1 MRGGLFVFVGVVL
14 VILGLVWLLQGVG
27 VLTGSPMTGQ
37 QVWTVI
43 GLLLVAGGVA
53 LAMAGLRDRRRR

>member
-1 MRGGLFVFVGVVL
+1 MRSGLFVVVGAVLVVL
-14 VILGLVWLLQGVG
+14 GAVWFLQGIG

-43 GLLLVAGGVA
+43 GLVMVAGGVA
-53 LAMAGLRDRRRR
+53 LAMVGLRRRRR